1 MITVLEEPYLV
12 IIHDEDQDL
21 LYVEYDNAISYQWY
35 LNGNPIDDANQSN
48 YNLLESGTYFIE
60 INTEN
65 GCFGN
70 SNTIDIVL
78 CDDEFEPTLIVSDFT
93 LVSINTDHEL
103 EWFWNGLS
111 TGFGPSIY
119 AQVDGYYWFI
129 ASYEFGCSYSSD
141 TIFFQ
146 SNIIDDIDNDGI
158 LNDNDNDIDGDGIIN
173 SEDNDV
179 DGDGIP
185 NNVDNDIDGDGVINE
200 NDDTI
205 SGFLSINELLPS
217 SIKIYPN
224 PSNGL
229 ITIDFL
235 DNTYDLNE
243 TTFTILDLNGRVI
256 YEKNG
261 LSQMNVLD
269 LSHLSVSKYLL
280 KIKYNNK
287 VNFRD
292 IIIY

>member
-1 MITVLEEPYLV
+1 
-12 IIHDEDQDL
+12 
-21 LYVEYDNAISYQWY
+21 
-35 LNGNPIDDANQSN
+35 
-48 YNLLESGTYFIE
+48 
-60 INTEN
+60 
-65 GCFGN
+65 
-70 SNTIDIVL
+70 
-78 CDDEFEPTLIVSDFT
+78 
-93 LVSINTDHEL
+93 
-103 EWFWNGLS
+103 
-111 TGFGPSIY
+111 
-119 AQVDGYYWFI
+119 
-129 ASYEFGCSYSSD
+129 
-141 TIFFQ
+141 
-146 SNIIDDIDNDGI
+146 
-158 LNDNDNDIDGDGIIN
+158 
-173 SEDNDV
+173 
-179 DGDGIP
+179 DGIP
-185 NNVDNDIDGDGVINE
+185 NNVDNDIDGDGIINE

-205 SGFLSINELLPS
+205 SGYLSINELFPS
-217 SIKIYPN
+217 SINIYPN

-261 LSQMNVLD
+261 LSQINVLD